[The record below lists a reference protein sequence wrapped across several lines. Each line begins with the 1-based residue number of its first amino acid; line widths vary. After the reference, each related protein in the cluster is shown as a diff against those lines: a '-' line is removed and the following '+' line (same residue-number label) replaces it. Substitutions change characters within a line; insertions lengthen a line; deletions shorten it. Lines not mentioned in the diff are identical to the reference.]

1 MKYNVF
7 KALLIAG
14 VCLPF
19 GIIQSFAA
27 PSADEIK
34 FEKEYEQQLKR
45 EENLKKSRPEI
56 YDNLKRSANEARL
69 KAYQKVIESRGGQ
82 AQTINAINPPEC
94 KYYSTE
100 GLYTLPSTLIAPY
113 PLIAHVNTALD
124 FKFPR
129 LLGSCIGEHVQVYP
143 SSNGYSIRYSKP
155 NVKADIFISNMPFSM
170 YKDEVLLC
178 QNLSETANAVRSI
191 NPNVIF
197 DSKISLGNF
206 TNGDKSKYF
215 YFYMQYAENDFSYAM
230 IFSKNRKFIKFRISQ
245 SGCNKVEFEKFVN
258 AFIADFDKKVILDSQ
273 TRTRKFQNAVVYP
286 IIMRENI
293 DE

>member
-82 AQTINAINPPEC
+82 AQTINAINPPSANIILRRG
-94 KYYSTE
+94 YI
-100 GLYTLPSTLIAPY
+100 LYP
-113 PLIAHVNTALD
+113 
-124 FKFPR
+124 
-129 LLGSCIGEHVQVYP
+129 Q
-143 SSNGYSIRYSKP
+143 
-155 NVKADIFISNMPFSM
+155 
-170 YKDEVLLC
+170 
-178 QNLSETANAVRSI
+178 LS
-191 NPNVIF
+191 
-197 DSKISLGNF
+197 LHH
-206 TNGDKSKYF
+206 
-215 YFYMQYAENDFSYAM
+215 
-230 IFSKNRKFIKFRISQ
+230 
-245 SGCNKVEFEKFVN
+245 
-258 AFIADFDKKVILDSQ
+258 IL
-273 TRTRKFQNAVVYP
+273 
-286 IIMRENI
+286 
-293 DE
+293 